1 MNDECADKIADNR
14 YSIAHSRDWLVDDG
28 GVVDRIH
35 RMSAKTVSITSKIS
49 DNLRVHIFEI
59 TFISNSII

>member
-35 RMSAKTVSITSKIS
+35 RMSAKTVINCFGIYFSLKK
-49 DNLRVHIFEI
+49 LFFFRVA
-59 TFISNSII
+59 NWLK

>member
-35 RMSAKTVSITSKIS
+35 RMSAKTVNSVSYSKLPKS
-49 DNLRVHIFEI
+49 LKFQFFFQIF
-59 TFISNSII
+59 

>member
-14 YSIAHSRDWLVDDG
+14 YSIDNSRDWLVDEG

-35 RMSAKTVSITSKIS
+35 RMSAKNVNTPLIIPNNIHFSQKIH
-49 DNLRVHIFEI
+49 LHIFKG
-59 TFISNSII
+59 

>member
-35 RMSAKTVSITSKIS
+35 RMSAKTVS
-49 DNLRVHIFEI
+49 VIFE
-59 TFISNSII
+59 FKFFVSSYFVK

>member
-35 RMSAKTVSITSKIS
+35 RMSAKTVINIIK
-49 DNLRVHIFEI
+49 
-59 TFISNSII
+59 FICLLVQVLI